1 MVRLR
6 RQAAE
11 KTEAAEHERRC
22 QQDKE
27 PYRRRIHVAIP
38 DRWTVDAR
46 LVRAVA
52 AWAGAAIIRPAK
64 S

>member
-1 MVRLR
+1 MIFGSRSG
-6 RQAAE
+6 AM
-11 KTEAAEHERRC
+11 
-22 QQDKE
+22 
-27 PYRRRIHVAIP
+27 YRARIHVAIP